1 VDAALYYLAAGS
13 GVEVE
18 RSARIAAPPERIWA
32 ILADHEAMTEWL
44 PVREVVRRRPGEGDP
59 NGLGAVRV
67 VRGSGLAL
75 EERITGFEP
84 PRRLEYRL
92 LEGAP
97 VRDHRGEV
105 CLEPDGDGT
114 RVRWRVEL
122 RPLVPGTGWLLR
134 RLVDRMLRAALRGLD
149 RRACGPED

>member
-1 VDAALYYLAAGS
+1 VS

-18 RSARIAAPPERIWA
+18 RSARIAAPPERVFA
-32 ILADHEAMTEWL
+32 ILADHEAMSEWL
-44 PVREVVRRRPGEGDP
+44 PVREVVRRRPGEPDP

-67 VRGSGLAL
+67 VRGAGLAV
-75 EERITGFEP
+75 EERITAFEP

-92 LEGAP
+92 LAGAP

-105 CLEPDGDGT
+105 RLEPDGDGT

-134 RLVDRMLRAALRGLD
+134 GLLGRMLQTALRGLE